1 MNSHVGASGFS
12 AFQWA
17 FGAGGGVLDDEKLIP
32 GIQPGKAFQGLVKER
47 ERAKIAFERERA
59 TERFSKLAN
68 AVGRQASQ
76 YRPGQLVMVWRQ
88 RVKPGKIKGNW
99 TGPVRLILME
109 GTTAWLSSG
118 STLIRAK
125 TNQIRP
131 VSSREEMTS
140 ILEGTAVY
148 KTPVSVESLMRSF
161 QGRYYKDIAGD
172 TPSEELQRQDLGP
185 SQVLQEPAQR
195 LGQDSWSLEEK
206 DGKRVLVRKHVLP
219 RLALFNPLRAANCPV
234 SLDEMTGE
242 RTTIVKTIHGGEA
255 VIKDTVDIQRNL
267 QDRWTGETRF
277 ELQQRPLPPP
287 KRQRVPDPKGAKR
300 KAEKELSGE
309 EAARSGERP
318 HADDGDDEKDPLD
331 DLQDDADDPQ
341 QPQPGGEADE
351 SELTQ
356 ALRSKGPSVVD
367 GTPITGSAGSSSC
380 VAPGCKLPGGH
391 RGHHVNDKDEEFLY
405 DPYDGT
411 TRNVNDETQDDQEPT
426 TPSSSSTSSE
436 ELQPDVP
443 GGVPKKDDDKTID
456 DFFVAVPIELTEAD
470 WKWLAKPQHRR
481 KADVW
486 LSKKM
491 SEKGKEVIW
500 QRLPLPEKKEYDM
513 AMARELSNV
522 IISKA
527 LRRLTKDE
535 LKSLDP
541 KRLMSMR
548 WVLTRKSDGAAKA
561 RLVVLG
567 FMAPNITEVETASPT
582 MSKTSRN
589 LIIAAAACLGFILK
603 GGDVTS
609 AFLQT
614 GISLEDEML
623 DVWAPPELAALFG
636 AEHGDGMALRVR
648 EAFYGLCHAPRK
660 WFERCVATLLRLGW
674 KQLKGDRCVFTLMEE
689 DRLVAIAGLHVDD
702 FLVAG
707 CQTSQKFLECE
718 QELLQAFRW
727 GKWQLGEFEFA
738 GCEIKQLPDNSVILS
753 QEKYTE
759 RWMDEIEI
767 DKSRSRKATL
777 TPEETSALRGALGT
791 ISWRATQSAPQ
802 FLAETSLLLSEISKG
817 TVETLYKVNKLV
829 REMRREAKQG
839 LLFPAWGLEWNQLA
853 CVTWADASQHNRPDK
868 SSTIGIVTAI
878 GPKEILEGAEVQ
890 LAVVQWK
897 SGKTPRQVLG
907 SNGAETQAI
916 TIGEDQNF
924 NSRMLMAEIG
934 GANVDKD
941 NVHEIV
947 KTVDGAVV
955 MDSRG
960 IYDAMTKNVSPLH
973 GLRESRAG
981 YELTLAVNNGVRAG
995 TRWRWVNGLAQLGD
1009 SLTKAGARKTFLQFL
1024 SQRQFWRL
1032 VDDPK
1037 FESGRRV
1044 HKREME
1050 KKLREM
1056 EEFFIGEVRRAAER
1070 NNWPWDEGPIEK
1082 YHPLM

>member
-1 MNSHVGASGFS
+1 MV
-12 AFQWA
+12 
-17 FGAGGGVLDDEKLIP
+17 EKLKSTTP
-32 GIQPGKAFQGLVKER
+32 WTSRGTCKTDGLVK
-47 ERAKIAFERERA
+47 
-59 TERFSKLAN
+59 
-68 AVGRQASQ
+68 
-76 YRPGQLVMVWRQ
+76 
-88 RVKPGKIKGNW
+88 
-99 TGPVRLILME
+99 
-109 GTTAWLSSG
+109 
-118 STLIRAK
+118 
-125 TNQIRP
+125 
-131 VSSREEMTS
+131 
-140 ILEGTAVY
+140 
-148 KTPVSVESLMRSF
+148 
-161 QGRYYKDIAGD
+161 QG
-172 TPSEELQRQDLGP
+172 
-185 SQVLQEPAQR
+185 
-195 LGQDSWSLEEK
+195 
-206 DGKRVLVRKHVLP
+206 
-219 RLALFNPLRAANCPV
+219 
-234 SLDEMTGE
+234 
-242 RTTIVKTIHGGEA
+242 
-255 VIKDTVDIQRNL
+255 
-267 QDRWTGETRF
+267 F
-277 ELQQRPLPPP
+277 ELLQRPLPPP
-287 KRQRVPDPKGAKR
+287 KRQRVPDPKGSKR

-309 EAARSGERP
+309 EDVRSGERP
-318 HADDGDDEKDPLD
+318 QAEVDDEEKDPLD
-331 DLQDDADDPQ
+331 DLQGDDALQ
-341 QPQPGGEADE
+341 QPAQDGDDGATP
-351 SELTQ
+351 LTQ
-356 ALRSKGPSVVD
+356 TLRSKGPNVLD
-367 GTPITGSAGSSSC
+367 GTPMTSSAGSSSC
-380 VAPGCKLPGGH
+380 VAPGCDLPGGH
-391 RGHHVNDKDEEFLY
+391 LGHHRNNNNEEFLY
-405 DPYDGT
+405 DPYDGST
-411 TRNVNDETQDDQEPT
+411 KIIAEEKEPS

-436 ELQPDVP
+436 ELQPDLP
-443 GGVPKKDDDKTID
+443 GQDPKGNGKKNKD
-456 DFFVAVPIELTEAD
+456 DFFVAVPIDLNTSD

-491 SEKGKEVIW
+491 SDKSKEVIW
-500 QRLPLPEKKEYDM
+500 QKLPLNEKKEYDI
-513 AMARELSNV
+513 AMAKELSNV

-527 LRRLTKDE
+527 LRRLSKEE

-548 WVLTRKSDGAAKA
+548 WVLTRKSNGSAKA

-567 FMAPNITEVETASPT
+567 FMAPNITEVESASPT

-589 LIIAAAACLGFILK
+589 LVLAVASCMGFILK

-623 DVWAPPELAALFG
+623 DVWAPPELAAMFG
-636 AEHGDGMALRVR
+636 AEDGEGMALRVR
-648 EAFYGLCHAPRK
+648 EAFYGLVHAPRK
-660 WFERCVATLLRLGW
+660 WFEKCVATLVRLGW
-674 KQLKGDRCVFTLMEE
+674 KQLKGDRCVFILME
-689 DRLVAIAGLHVDD
+689 DDQLVAIAGLHVDD

-707 CQTSQKFLECE
+707 SQTSQKFLESE
-718 QELLQAFRW
+718 QELLKAFRW
-727 GKWQLGEFEFA
+727 GKWQTGEFEFA
-738 GCEIKQLPDNSVILS
+738 GCELKQLPDNSVILS
-753 QEKYTE
+753 QEKYAE
-759 RWMDEIEI
+759 RWMEEITI
-767 DKSRSRKATL
+767 DKSRSRKAVL

-791 ISWRATQSAPQ
+791 ISWRSTQSAPQ
-802 FLAETSLLLSEISKG
+802 FLAETSLLLSEINKG

-839 LLFPAWGLEWNQLA
+839 LLFPAWGIPWNQLA

-878 GPKEILEGAEVQ
+878 GPKEMLEGAEVQ

-924 NSRMLMAEIG
+924 NIRMLMAEIG
-934 GANVDKD
+934 GANVEKD
-941 NVHEIV
+941 NVHEVV

-981 YELTLAVNNGVRAG
+981 YELTLAVNNGVQAG

-1037 FESGRRV
+1037 FESGRKV

-1056 EEFFIGEVRRAAER
+1056 EEFFINEVRRAAEK
-1070 NNWPWDEGPIEK
+1070 NNWPWNEGPIEK
-1082 YHPLM
+1082 YHPVQ